1 MTTGGPVRLAVL
13 GAGRMGRA
21 HLAALAEARA
31 AVTAAVVEPVPAIRE
46 ELAAGGIRTYEAV
59 DELLD
64 HGDVDAALVAAPT
77 DLHLELIATL
87 ASAGLPILCE
97 KPCGLRA
104 EDTAEAV
111 RIAEDAGVVLQV
123 GYWRRFVPA
132 LIELQRR
139 IAAGDVGEPAQVWCW
154 QWDERPPSAAFRA
167 RSGGILLDMGVHEF
181 DQIRW
186 LTGQEILDVS
196 AVAATVVSETAVEGD
211 PESVAA
217 VARLSGGAVATI
229 SLGRRLSTGEGC
241 WVEVVGT
248 VGHARTMFVWGEGGF
263 GVIHCALVEQI
274 EAFASA
280 VRGGSPGGATGEDAL
295 RAIEAAERASQSL
308 GVAAAR

>member
-196 AVAATVVSETAVEGD
+196 AIAATVISETAVEGD

-241 WVEVVGT
+241 WVEVVGN

>member
-46 ELAAGGIRTYEAV
+46 ELAAVGIRTYGAV